1 MNKKT
6 EDEEKAV
13 VNDALS
19 KMQSAISH
27 GYGRSAFGSTSS
39 HGFSKELISDV
50 VAHCHNLFSVQ
61 DILTN
66 VPVFSRKHA
75 IAILGILN
83 EVFDDIHES
92 NFTDVGTLKSDDNEY
107 IFSGFDDLLSC
118 SYEDFVENFD
128 FDPDALPE

>member
-1 MNKKT
+1 MAT
-6 EDEEKAV
+6 EEVHLDQHQV
-13 VNDALS
+13 MVF
-19 KMQSAISH
+19 Q
-27 GYGRSAFGSTSS
+27 R
-39 HGFSKELISDV
+39 
-50 VAHCHNLFSVQ
+50 NLFLMWWHIAKICFQ

-83 EVFDDIHES
+83 EVFGDINES
-92 NFTDVGTLKSDDNEY
+92 NLTDVGTLRNDDNEY

-118 SYEDFVENFD
+118 SYEEFVEDFP